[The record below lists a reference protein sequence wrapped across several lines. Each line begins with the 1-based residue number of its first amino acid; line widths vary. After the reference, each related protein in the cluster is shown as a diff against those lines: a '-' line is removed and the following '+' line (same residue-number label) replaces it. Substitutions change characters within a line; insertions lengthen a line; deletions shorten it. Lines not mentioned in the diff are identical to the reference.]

1 MKNNGLF
8 FTRNDCRQAAA
19 RENMKLKAEIHQTQ
33 HKMESLLNQFDQ
45 VTDPPL
51 IDNRIKEDRDT
62 TLEEIL
68 EIVKGPDFPTG
79 AVRRRPVLRCLS
91 VKHSRV
97 CCRQT
102 VPSNRR

>member
-51 IDNRIKEDRDT
+51 IDCCIYELNAVWLRYQFLLRRFKL
-62 TLEEIL
+62 LEQL
-68 EIVKGPDFPTG
+68 DFL
-79 AVRRRPVLRCLS
+79 AKRNYAIRR
-91 VKHSRV
+91 
-97 CCRQT
+97 T
-102 VPSNRR
+102 